1 MSCLCVEQNVNTS
14 TPSSDDFY
22 YAFQFNTVLFFGSTD
37 LNVSSSL
44 ILESCRE
51 TIAIKADVSVDQVKN
66 LTLTKK
72 STQRRFLRN
81 LNVQVGYDLQFV
93 IMFDNY
99 TSSQDSVSAL
109 EDSLELDPVTKS
121 KSPFAEMFFS
131 TYVVFSVRGH
141 YSLNTF

>member
-14 TPSSDDFY
+14 TPSSDDLY

-37 LNVSSSL
+37 LNVSRPL
-44 ILESCRE
+44 ILESCRQTVALE
-51 TIAIKADVSVDQVKN
+51 ADVSVDQVKN
-66 LTLTKK
+66 LTLSR
-72 STQRRFLRN
+72 STHQHRLRN
-81 LNVQVGYDLQFV
+81 LNALVAYDLQFV
-93 IMFDNY
+93 IEFDNY